1 MKSPARAV
9 VANSEIANVTI
20 VVKERAKKDSN
31 GEDVATTSPT
41 VSNLPSYSRI
51 LENERETLEQR

>member
-31 GEDVATTSPT
+31 GEDVATISPT
-41 VSNLPSYSRI
+41 V
-51 LENERETLEQR
+51 